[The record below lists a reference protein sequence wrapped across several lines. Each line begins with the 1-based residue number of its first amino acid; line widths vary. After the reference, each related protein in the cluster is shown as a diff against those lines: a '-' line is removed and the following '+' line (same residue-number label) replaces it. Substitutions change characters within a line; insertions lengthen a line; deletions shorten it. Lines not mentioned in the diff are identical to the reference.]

1 MRNDDTAFGAKF
13 AKKLPV
19 LPKLLSF
26 DVFGTLVDVR
36 GGCRSAFESMLAE
49 AGGTGRID
57 PLELWDHWEKA
68 NIQRYWEQ
76 PYRSYRDICRASL
89 EEVFR
94 KTGLKGDP
102 NLIQLYFNAF
112 ASFKRFPDVDEVLDQ
127 LSNARYK
134 LAVISNIDDDLL
146 KATPLGRS
154 FDVVCTAERAKG
166 YKPDG
171 TLFRYFLTASGL
183 DVNEIFH
190 SGQSQNT
197 DLVGAKPIGFTVAWI
212 NRRGL
217 ARAEGVPE
225 PDFEFRDLRPI
236 LKLLLDAGQRETSN

>member
-1 MRNDDTAFGAKF
+1 MRNDITTFGAKV
-13 AKKLPV
+13 AKKTTLV
-19 LPKLLSF
+19 PKLLSF

-36 GGCRSAFESMLAE
+36 CGCHYVFQRILAE
-49 AGGTGRID
+49 VGGTGRID
-57 PLELWDHWEKA
+57 PLELWEHWEKA

-89 EEVFR
+89 EEVFL
-94 KTGLKGDP
+94 KIGLKGDP
-102 NLIQLYFNAF
+102 SLIQLYFDAF
-112 ASFKRFPDVDEVLDQ
+112 SSFQLFPDVDEVLDQ

-134 LAVISNIDDDLL
+134 LGVISNIDDDLL
-146 KATPLGRS
+146 EATPLGRS

-171 TLFRYFLTASGL
+171 TLFRYLLTASGL
-183 DVNEIFH
+183 GVNEIFH
-190 SGQSQNT
+190 SGQSQTT
-197 DLVGAKPIGFTVAWI
+197 DLVGAKPMGLTVAWI

-217 ARAEGVPE
+217 IRAEGVPE

-236 LKLLLDAGQRETSN
+236 LELLL